1 MKITITHFAR
11 ELSRRAALLL
21 AALSTLTLT
30 TACDNT
36 EAQDSEPRWVMIF
49 LDMSLSTL
57 PDRENYQKY
66 IQNIVARLNA
76 GDRVTVCKIIDL
88 TIADFAPIYD
98 ATLPS
103 FNFWTDN
110 RTQYHKHTR
119 GITDQILS
127 TVDSVL
133 QTKPRIQKAEIIN
146 SFIICDQ
153 LMRGKRGKKSLV
165 IISDMQ
171 ESSSEFDFRTDTM
184 TPAYVSQA
192 LATLKSKGR
201 IPNLSGVEV
210 WIAGAYSKETER
222 YFMIQDFWSRYI
234 AASGAELKSYSHT
247 LLDFE

>member
-1 MKITITHFAR
+1 MNIAIRK
-11 ELSRRAALLL
+11 RASKSYWLAGLAVLLVSALLT
-21 AALSTLTLT
+21 SG
-30 TACDNT
+30 CENT
-36 EAQDSEPRWVMIF
+36 EAQNEEHRWVMIF

-57 PDRENYQKY
+57 PDRNNYQKY
-66 IQNIVARLNA
+66 IQNIVTKLHP
-76 GDRVTVCKIIDL
+76 GDRLTVCKIIDL

-110 RTQYHKHTR
+110 RTQHDRHTR
-119 GITDQILS
+119 NITTEVLT

-146 SFIICDQ
+146 SFLICEQ
-153 LMRGKRGKKSLV
+153 LMRGKRLKKSLV

-171 ESSSEFDFRTDTM
+171 ESSDEFDFRTDKM
-184 TPAYVSQA
+184 TAAYVNQA
-192 LATLKSKGR
+192 LETLKGKGR
-201 IPNLSGVEV
+201 IPQLDDVEV

-222 YFMIQDFWSRYI
+222 FFIINDFWNRFVE
-234 AASGAELKSYSHT
+234 ASGAELKSYSHT

>member
-1 MKITITHFAR
+1 MTIAIRKWASKSFWRTG
-11 ELSRRAALLL
+11 LSVLMFPMLLL
-21 AALSTLTLT
+21 HTG
-30 TACDNT
+30 CNNT
-36 EAQDSEPRWVMIF
+36 EAQDGERRWVMIF

-57 PDRENYQKY
+57 PDRDNYQKY
-66 IQNIVARLNA
+66 LQSIVAKLHP
-76 GDRVTVCKIIDL
+76 GDRLTVCKIIDL

-110 RTQYHKHTR
+110 RTQHDRHTR
-119 GITDQILS
+119 GITAEILT

-146 SFIICDQ
+146 SFLICDQ
-153 LMRGKRGKKSLV
+153 LMRGKRLKKSLV

-171 ESSSEFDFRTDTM
+171 ESTDEFDFRTDNM
-184 TPAYVSQA
+184 NAAYVNRA
-192 LATLKSKGR
+192 LETLKNKGR
-201 IPNLSGVEV
+201 IPKLDDVEV

-222 YFMIQDFWSRYI
+222 YFIINDFWSRYI